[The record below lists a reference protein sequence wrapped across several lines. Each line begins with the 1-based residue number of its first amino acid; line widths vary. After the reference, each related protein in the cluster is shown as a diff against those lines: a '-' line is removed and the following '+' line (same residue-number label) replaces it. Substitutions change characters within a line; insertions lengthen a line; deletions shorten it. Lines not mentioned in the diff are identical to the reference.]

1 LKRAIIVGETTFGKG
16 SVQSVVPLQ
25 DGSAIRLTTAKYY
38 TPGKMVIHERGVEPT
53 IRSVMSPEQDRLLS
67 LQRRED
73 SLSEREIRE
82 LSDFK
87 DPQMER
93 AVDTLRAVVIYAA
106 KAQQPESRPPQ
117 AK

>member
-1 LKRAIIVGETTFGKG
+1 
-16 SVQSVVPLQ
+16 
-25 DGSAIRLTTAKYY
+25 
-38 TPGKMVIHERGVEPT
+38 
-53 IRSVMSPEQDRLLS
+53 MSPEQDRLLS

-73 SLSEREIRE
+73 TLTESEVRE